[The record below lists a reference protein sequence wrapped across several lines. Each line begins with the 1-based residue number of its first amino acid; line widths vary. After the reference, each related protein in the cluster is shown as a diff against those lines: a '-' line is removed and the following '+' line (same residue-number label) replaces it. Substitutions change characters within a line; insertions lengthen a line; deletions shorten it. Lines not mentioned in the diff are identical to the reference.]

1 MKIVDTDGNEIEVI
15 NNQFTMPNKSVYVTP
30 TYTSNVV
37 NPETADTVLILVAF
51 TLLVM
56 FVWKKVYKKYL
67 WLK

>member
-1 MKIVDTDGNEIEVI
+1 
-15 NNQFTMPNKSVYVTP
+15 MPNKSIYITP

-37 NPETADTVLILVAF
+37 NPETADAVLIFIALTLV
-51 TLLVM
+51 LL